1 MAAPDRQA
9 PEHLTFLARI
19 AETVSKWGLFP
30 VLRGAEARAPHL
42 PRIGRARL
50 PSQNIVDLGQTA
62 TMGFADSTLRKIE
75 IGNGR
80 ARVTGPWFGLLGPM
94 GPLPMHLTEFAVY
107 EARYAPGRPF
117 GRFLDLISGRM
128 LQLFYRAWADSQPA
142 ALMDRPDDD
151 RFGDQIAALS
161 GAREGAGPAFPA
173 AARLHYAA
181 LFASRRSAVAIEDG
195 LSDLLGQRVV
205 IQEYQSR
212 WRDLEPG
219 DRTTLGGAYAQLGG
233 AAMLGGR
240 ALCTSDAFRLVVR
253 ANSLRDYITLMPRG
267 SRFAVAA
274 EALDAFAPS
283 HLEWDIAVE
292 LEERH
297 ARPVRLDGKAQLG
310 WTSWMR
316 LPSDSSKIRRDAH
329 LRRATR
335 PAPLDRDAGNR
346 N

>member
-9 PEHLTFLARI
+9 PEHLTFLAQI
-19 AETVSKWGLFP
+19 AGTISKWGLFP

-50 PSQNIVDLGQTA
+50 PSQNIVDLGQTP

-75 IGNGR
+75 IVNGR
-80 ARVTGPWFGLLGPM
+80 ARVSGPWFGLLGPM
-94 GPLPMHLTEFAVY
+94 GPMPMHLTEFAVY

-117 GRFLDLISGRM
+117 GRFLDLIAGRM
-128 LQLFYRAWADSQPA
+128 LQLFYRAWADSQPT
-142 ALMDRPDDD
+142 ALLDRPDDD
-151 RFGDQIAALS
+151 RFGDHIAALS

-181 LFASRRSAVAIEDG
+181 LFASRRSAVSIEDG
-195 LSDLLGQRVV
+195 LSDILGQRVF

-212 WRDLEPG
+212 WRELEHG
-219 DRTTLGGAYAQLGG
+219 DRTTLSGPYAQLGNS
-233 AAMLGGR
+233 AMLGAR
-240 ALCTSDAFRLVVR
+240 SLCTSDAFRLVVR
-253 ANSLRDYITLMPRG
+253 ANSLRDYMTLMPGG
-267 SRFAVAA
+267 SRFAITA

-297 ARPVRLDGKAQLG
+297 ARPARLDGKTSLG

-316 LPSDSSKIRRDAH
+316 RPSDSKKIRRDAH

-335 PAPLDRDAGNR
+335 AAPLDRGA
-346 N
+346 